1 MKYIKL
7 SILFLVGLL
16 VLPSCDKALDI
27 NTDPLAASSADP
39 NVILPFV
46 IVQYSSR
53 FESELGTRIMDVPQ
67 HFSACFNS
75 PRTGPTTSFLTGNTW
90 GMYYTQVLGNLVLV
104 EQDALAAGE
113 SRNNVAAIA
122 KILKA
127 KAFFEL
133 SCIWDKIPFSEALD
147 GATYSS
153 PNFDDQEAVF
163 RGCLSILDEAISLI
177 DKVPAEGVF
186 DVSGGDVLFG
196 GDMDKWRRWA
206 NSLKLRILML
216 IRNKDTSVD
225 SQIQAVLGQ
234 PLIESNDQAVLL
246 PYAGGGGAQNAFY
259 GIVSAFFGPSNETAQ
274 VHGPGEPL
282 YDLLKDG
289 DPRFDL
295 YILDPDGLGAPDNG
309 FFPDDNTAVLRDN
322 IIRDDLPHIMFLPS
336 EISFYR
342 AELALLGV
350 TNEDAQ
356 EWFDRGLTQILEF
369 WGQDIPGAQITLAD
383 ATISDYVS
391 SLPAVTMQMVHE
403 QQYLES
409 FIRPIVAWNT
419 VRRTKVPALS
429 PPSNAS
435 ITTIL
440 KRFNYPPDEV
450 SSNPNTPANVNTD
463 VPQWFEN

>member
-1 MKYIKL
+1 MRYIKL
-7 SILFLVGLL
+7 SILFLAGLL

-90 GMYYTQVLGNLVLV
+90 GMYYTQVLGNLALV

-113 SRNNVAAIA
+113 SSNNVAAIA

-127 KAFFEL
+127 KSFFEL
-133 SCIWDKIPFSEALD
+133 SCIWDKVPFTEALD
-147 GATYSS
+147 GATFAS
-153 PNFDDQEAVF
+153 PNFDDQEVVF
-163 RGCLSILDEAISLI
+163 RGCLSILDEAIGLI

-186 DVSGGDVLFG
+186 DVSRGDVLFG
-196 GDMDKWRRWA
+196 GNMDNWRRWA

-216 IRNKDTSVD
+216 LRNKDTSVD
-225 SQIQAVLGQ
+225 GQIQAVLSQ
-234 PLIESNDQAVLL
+234 PLIESNSQAVMLR
-246 PYAGGGGAQNAFY
+246 YAGGGGATNAFY
-259 GIVSAFFGPSNETAQ
+259 GIVAAFFGPSNESAL

-282 YDLLKDG
+282 YELLSGG

-295 YILDPDGLGAPDNG
+295 FILDQGDGGSPGNGIFPTDNS
-309 FFPDDNTAVLRDN
+309 AVLRDN
-322 IIRDDLPHIMFLPS
+322 VIRDNLPHIMFLPS

-369 WGQDIPGAQITLAD
+369 WGQDIPGAQITLDD

-391 SLPAVTMQMVHE
+391 SLPAVNLQMVHE
-403 QQYLES
+403 QLYLES
-409 FIRPIVAWNT
+409 FIRPIAAWNT
-419 VRRTKVPALS
+419 VRRTKVPAMG
-429 PPSNAS
+429 PPSNAV

-440 KRFNYPPDEV
+440 KRFNYPPNEV
-450 SSNPNTPANVNTD
+450 SSNPNTPVNVNTD

>member
-1 MKYIKL
+1 
-7 SILFLVGLL
+7 
-16 VLPSCDKALDI
+16 
-27 NTDPLAASSADP
+27 
-39 NVILPFV
+39 
-46 IVQYSSR
+46 
-53 FESELGTRIMDVPQ
+53 
-67 HFSACFNS
+67 
-75 PRTGPTTSFLTGNTW
+75 TGNTW

-309 FFPDDNTAVLRDN
+309 FFPDDNTA
-322 IIRDDLPHIMFLPS
+322 
-336 EISFYR
+336 
-342 AELALLGV
+342 
-350 TNEDAQ
+350 
-356 EWFDRGLTQILEF
+356 
-369 WGQDIPGAQITLAD
+369 
-383 ATISDYVS
+383 
-391 SLPAVTMQMVHE
+391 
-403 QQYLES
+403 
-409 FIRPIVAWNT
+409 
-419 VRRTKVPALS
+419 
-429 PPSNAS
+429 
-435 ITTIL
+435 
-440 KRFNYPPDEV
+440 
-450 SSNPNTPANVNTD
+450 
-463 VPQWFEN
+463 